1 MKRLKDIA
9 IGECGL
15 NKSRFLAV
23 AYPFSD
29 PKEFTDRYAEA
40 KKRFPKA
47 DHYPYAYR
55 VGAITKSSDDGEPG
69 GTGGR
74 PLLGVID
81 SQGFDNVLLI
91 VARYFGGTKLG
102 TPNLRRC
109 FVESG
114 TLALQNGVAGSEK
127 KRYVYRFTLEY
138 GQFDALQRIA
148 KKRNWELRETTF
160 GESVETKLW
169 SDDKLTDDQEGLG
182 MLPSPLP
189 KPEETIEIV
198 WEERK

>member
-1 MKRLKDIA
+1 MKRLKDIST
-9 IGECGL
+9 GECGL
-15 NKSRFLAV
+15 SKSRFLAI
-23 AYPFSD
+23 AYPFED
-29 PKEFTDRYAEA
+29 AKELSNLHADA

-55 VGAITKSSDDGEPG
+55 VGALTKSSDDGEPG

-81 SQGFDNVLLI
+81 SLGFDKVLI
-91 VARYFGGTKLG
+91 VVARYFGGTKLG

-109 FVESG
+109 FVEAG

-127 KRYVYRFTLEY
+127 RRYVYRLTLDY
-138 GQFDALQRIA
+138 GAFDGLQKVA
-148 KKRNWELRETTF
+148 KKRGLELRETVF
-160 GESVETKLW
+160 GESVETKMV
-169 SDDKLTDDQEGLG
+169 SNDKLTDGQEGLG
-182 MLPSPLP
+182 MILSPLP
-189 KPEETIEIV
+189 APEEVIEIA